1 MKLTPHINYC
11 NSKLDDYSEDI
22 NFETFIYSKPVKK
35 EEEVKV
41 VYYKKKKE
49 ETGGLF

>member
-22 NFETFIYSKPVKK
+22 NFENFQCTKPVKK
-35 EEEVKV
+35 EEVKV

-49 ETGGLF
+49 ESNGLF